1 MKNPINQNQH
11 KLPQVYMRQFGYLFN
26 NQWKVSV
33 IKIGEKFTRRKSIE
47 SFLSKTDIF
56 KIKDSYEDLE
66 NIFEG
71 LNGMIENEYLNLVN
85 DLENQNKFSEKSRFI
100 LLQLIP
106 NLLCRTDLFRDLVKE
121 IINSDS
127 KVNFLRMICVENYK
141 NIEELES
148 QKYFQVMINETT
160 SEGLINKILIFLSR
174 YLQLRLLNYEIV
186 ILKSQDEKTWST
198 SDNPVIFE
206 YKYAKFDFLTD
217 DSEIYFPLNPKYLIY
232 LHNYKSSDKSNNL
245 RLRETNEVYE
255 VNDEENIELQQKILL
270 NAIEYVIVDG
280 EFNYK
285 IE

>member
-1 MKNPINQNQH
+1 MNQNQH

-26 NQWKVSV
+26 KQWKVSV
-33 IKIGEKFTRRKSIE
+33 IKIGEKFTRQKSIE
-47 SFLSKTDIF
+47 SFLSETNIF
-56 KIKDSYEDLE
+56 KIEDSYEKLE

-71 LNGMIENEYLNLVN
+71 LNGMIENEYLNLIT

-100 LLQLIP
+100 LFQLIP
-106 NLLCRTDLFRDLVKE
+106 NLLCRTDSVRDLVKE

-127 KVNFLRMICVENYK
+127 KVNFLKMICVENYTK
-141 NIEELES
+141 LEELES
-148 QKYFQVMINETT
+148 QKYFQVMINEPT

-186 ILKSQDEKTWST
+186 ILKSQDDKTWST
-198 SDNPVIFE
+198 SDNPIIFE
-206 YKYAKFDFLTD
+206 NRYAKFDILTD
-217 DSEIYFPLNPKYLIY
+217 DTEIYFPLNPKYLIY
-232 LHNYKSSDKSNNL
+232 LHNYKSLDKSNNL
-245 RLRETNEVYE
+245 RIIETNKVYE

-280 EFNYK
+280 EFKHK